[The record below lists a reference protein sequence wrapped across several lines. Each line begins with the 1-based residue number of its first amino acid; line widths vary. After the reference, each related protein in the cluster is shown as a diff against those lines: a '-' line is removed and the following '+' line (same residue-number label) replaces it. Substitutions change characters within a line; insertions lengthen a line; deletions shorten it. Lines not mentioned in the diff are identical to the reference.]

1 VKKILNWIPALLLML
16 IIFYLSSQPGY
27 VVDSTIANTENVQ
40 KIGHLILFML
50 LCLSYFKATKN
61 IGLSIFLTFLYACFD
76 EFHQF
81 FVLDRSPSFGDIFT
95 DMIGASISGVFLW
108 KLLPILPTKLKNL
121 LTK

>member
-1 VKKILNWIPALLLML
+1 MRKILNWAPALILML

-27 VVDSTIANTENVQ
+27 VVDATVANTETAQ

-50 LCLSYFKATKN
+50 LCLSYFKATKK

-76 EFHQF
+76 EFHQS
-81 FVLDRSPSFGDIFT
+81 FVLDRSSSFGDIFT
-95 DMIGASISGVFLW
+95 DMIGALISGVFLW
-108 KLLPILPTKLKNL
+108 KLFPVLPTKLKKL